1 MICDIIIKS
10 KYSMEVSKMREGFTL
25 RCTVCNEENY
35 IGDKN
40 KRLHPERVEFNKYC
54 PRCNK
59 KTVHKE
65 KK

>member
-1 MICDIIIKS
+1 
-10 KYSMEVSKMREGFTL
+10 MEVSKMREGFTL

>member
-1 MICDIIIKS
+1 
-10 KYSMEVSKMREGFTL
+10 MRENIIF

-40 KRLHPERVEFNKYC
+40 KRTHPERREILKYC

-59 KTVHKE
+59 KTTHRE
-65 KK
+65 KR